1 MKLNKITTGFTDAMT
16 MLKENNVKP
25 FLRPFAVLVLTLI
38 GAWVLHD
45 NISAKISEMKRKYEA
60 QAAEVENREDYL
72 KNKAKYIKLI
82 EILPPSTDKET
93 WHTSQYIT
101 ILEKLKLKGLVT
113 YSNEVKVKD
122 GVFTMST
129 IPIRG
134 EISFEQLG
142 KLIEAIENYPR
153 YLHISDLRVIRK
165 EGELDKLSVTFNSN
179 TIFIDDPDF
188 PALKGGK

>member
-1 MKLNKITTGFTDAMT
+1 MKLKKITTGFTDTMT
-16 MLKENNVKP
+16 MLRENNVKP
-25 FLRPFAVLVLTLI
+25 FLRPFVVLVLALI

-45 NISAKISEMKRKYEA
+45 NISERISDMKRKFDA

-72 KNKAKYIKLI
+72 KNKSKYTKLV
-82 EILPPSTDKET
+82 ETLPPNTEKET

-101 ILEKLKLKGLVT
+101 ILDKLKLKGLVS
-113 YSNEVKVKD
+113 YGNETKSTD

-134 EISFEQLG
+134 EVSFEQLG
-142 KLIEAIENYPR
+142 KLLEAIENYPTF
-153 YLHISDLRVIRK
+153 LNISDLRVVRK
-165 EGELDKLSVTFNSN
+165 EGELDKLAISFNSN
-179 TIFIDDPDF
+179 TIYINDPDF